1 MSTNEFCNLQHCRN
15 YGCSKL
21 NRDKDLCTKVKPPA
35 KPSQVRR
42 GIDCDV
48 QTPRWSVKDCRA
60 KECEFLGK
68 EEHMNGDRCRVF
80 EKFGTMPGTL
90 THCLQDPEIP
100 ADELLGHIPL
110 PPIPGGKEGDE
121 DSAYCYHPWKT
132 PGIKNCPDPCPYK
145 LIEEVDGSG
154 KRKIK
159 KGECAFCGGI
169 LGANVGICR
178 TTILDAAPEDQ
189 QHQIAVITIAI
200 KRMQKYPASA
210 EQCSR
215 TCCPDGIQRC
225 TEGDTACP
233 LIKIPFAELK
243 ECPLWRIP
251 AKLLPVP
258 ACTPAEEP
266 VCPPSGAT
274 KPKKVAQIPEK
285 SEEPADPQPE
295 SGRKEKKPS
304 RKTAQKENPEEPKKR
319 QKKEKDDPICEA
331 CRERYGK
338 PIPDHACEA
347 CRAELKEKG
356 RRAWITDLPL
366 GAVHLGDMEILGG
379 QIPDESV
386 DAIFTDPE
394 YIAESWEN
402 AYARLGEMA
411 SRVLKPYGFLFTYA
425 PQAHLD
431 EIMDLLRYS
440 VTNKSSKRA
449 LQYFWII
456 QSLNKGPHQ
465 KAYKWNAI
473 CKHKPILVF
482 QKAAGFDDLHGS
494 RRCFSDVV
502 NGYRQK
508 AYHQWQQSVHDV
520 LGIISRFM
528 APGEILLDPYA
539 GTGTSLIAAN
549 LLGMEWIGFEIE
561 PKTHAIAVRELQQQ
575 PIGLFTFGGEEP
587 DQTAPREIKEEK
599 DTSKQAAIYDTTGK
613 TVKQIWHDVC
623 DKCEDGCK
631 GQDDPKCLIKRTRGP
646 SRPDPENPISQVC
659 IECDVYK
666 DCLRRDPYAGCL
678 DAVKAIIKAQEER
691 DEGEQGRH
699 PAGPGGPTPGTC
711 GTCGHHKGKKT
722 FHPSCPRLGELL
734 FMKGTKSA
742 KVLMEETQRER
753 CGHWLDKNDRCK
765 EINDLG
771 NCTISERCDRKTF
784 EERAAVGCSVP
795 IKPVKPKRDTPEWFE
810 ALTEAKRRNNPGWI
824 WEVWKHDP
832 AKGEWLYEGADT
844 YQGAVSIKNQIE
856 ETRPD
861 GSKVHFSLRPR
872 PKPDYP
878 TDDIEGPCKVC
889 KIECIDEDGNDG
901 CWEFEE
907 HVRRLE
913 EDGEPASPRWGY
925 REICIISCGKAKI
938 WDEPAKGRKKTPARV
953 VAREAYTGPLFTLA
967 RKYAEHVFE
976 GDEYYILSDK
986 YGLIRPG
993 DEIENYDVSPEDIEN
1008 DPEFFDM
1015 VQQRAKADPDLAVV
1029 KKITLLCGQI
1039 HQRIIE
1045 GAFHGVEIINPVQDL
1060 PQGKRM
1066 HALKQLVEHKEPSKE
1081 YGAEKNCDNCLGCG
1095 GGIILRD
1102 CPSFDDVVSGK
1113 LKAEDLI
1120 SSVKKD
1126 GCSGWKPGVKIAE
1139 KKPPSK
1145 KKRSPKKPKECET
1158 P

>member
-1 MSTNEFCNLQHCRN
+1 MSDCCGAPEKKE
-15 YGCSKL
+15 SKW
-21 NRDKDLCTKVKPPA
+21 
-35 KPSQVRR
+35 
-42 GIDCDV
+42 GI
-48 QTPRWSVKDCRA
+48 KDCRA
-60 KECEFLGK
+60 RKCPDLQRDPEYPDSPQTCAVIHG
-68 EEHMNGDRCRVF
+68 
-80 EKFGTMPGTL
+80 MPGAMPM
-90 THCLQDPEIP
+90 CVKEMD
-100 ADELLGHIPL
+100 DEQFIRRISARLNTSEFNSPS
-110 PPIPGGKEGDE
+110 PGV
-121 DSAYCYHPWKT
+121 
-132 PGIKNCPDPCPYK
+132 KNCPDACPYK
-145 LIEEVDGSG
+145 LVSEGESEKG
-154 KRKIK
+154 RKVK
-159 KGECAFCGGI
+159 KGVCALTGWA
-169 LGANVGICR
+169 LGSFAVCPCNVLGNPR
-178 TTILDAAPEDQ
+178 QEDQ
-189 QHQIAVITIAI
+189 IE
-200 KRMQKYPASA
+200 RL
-210 EQCSR
+210 R
-215 TCCPDGIQRC
+215 TLVEMRLEHCRDDNPVMGMCAMGVCPDGKDRDEWIDGN
-225 TEGDTACP
+225 TELCP
-233 LIKIPFAELK
+233 IIRMKKSALYGGRG
-243 ECPLWRIP
+243 CPLWKIP
-251 AKLLPVP
+251 PKLLKASAATRVQEPTENVEKPHTDNTEELNRAGCPTSCKWAGKCMFAP
-258 ACTPAEEP
+258 AYAGCLQDAEEYLREHP
-266 VCPPSGAT
+266 DRETPSGDNSKPVLSSEKTAT
-274 KPKKVAQIPEK
+274 PEK
-285 SEEPADPQPE
+285 
-295 SGRKEKKPS
+295 RK
-304 RKTAQKENPEEPKKR
+304 RKAKS
-319 QKKEKDDPICEA
+319 DHVCED

-338 PIPDHACEA
+338 PIPGYVCAGC
-347 CRAELKEKG
+347 KEDQKTKG
-356 RRAWITDLPL
+356 RRAWITDLQL
-366 GAVHLGDMEILGG
+366 GTVHLGDVVELGEKV
-379 QIPDESV
+379 PSCSV
-386 DAIFTDPE
+386 DGIFTDPP
-394 YIAESWEN
+394 YIKELWEQ
-402 AYARLGEMA
+402 AYADLCELA
-411 SRVLKPYGFLFTYA
+411 TRVLKPYGFLFTYA
-425 PQAHLD
+425 PQAHLA
-431 EIMDLLRYS
+431 EIMEQLYCSHDPDLKDGCTL
-440 VTNKSSKRA
+440 V
-449 LQYFWII
+449 YFWII
-456 QSLNKGPHQ
+456 SSLNSGPAV
-465 KAYKWNAI
+465 KAHKWNAL
-473 CKHKPILVF
+473 CLHKPILVF
-482 QKAAGFDDLHGS
+482 QKIPEGGDIKGV

-502 NGYRQK
+502 RGFRQK
-508 AYHQWQQSVHDV
+508 KFHPWQQSVHDV